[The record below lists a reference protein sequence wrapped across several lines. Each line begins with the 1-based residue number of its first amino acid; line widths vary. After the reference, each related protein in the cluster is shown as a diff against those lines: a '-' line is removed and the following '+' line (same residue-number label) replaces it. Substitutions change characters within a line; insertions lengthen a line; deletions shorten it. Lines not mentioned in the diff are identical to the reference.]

1 MDGTWKVFLCT
12 TFIWRVVMKL
22 SRLERQMQFLI
33 EIDRL
38 KTVFRQNYL
47 ADGSRRENDSE
58 HSWHLAMNML
68 Q

>member
-1 MDGTWKVFLCT
+1 
-12 TFIWRVVMKL
+12 MKL